1 MRTSLLSIALCTFGL
16 SAAQAEDFPLASCAG
31 WNGTLVSK
39 TGIDSSTAVMEG
51 KVTRADFQEYC
62 KRDPGW
68 ETTAH
73 GGKLTVKQCVA
84 MYTKQNG
91 KDTFRSTAN
100 CSEGTLSFVPPRG
113 EPLRVTFPL
122 PEDADVSCASGMPPL
137 IEQFKLLCPQ
147 AAREFRLMDDE

>member
-1 MRTSLLSIALCTFGL
+1 MRTSLLSIALFTFSL
-16 SAAQAEDFPLASCAG
+16 SAAQAADFPLASCAG

-39 TGIDSSTAVMEG
+39 TGTDSSTAVMEG

-62 KRDPGW
+62 KRDPGH

-84 MYTKQNG
+84 EYTKTNG

-100 CSEGTLSFVPPRG
+100 CSEGTLSFEPSAG

-122 PEDADVSCASGMPPL
+122 RENSDVSCASGMPPL
-137 IEQFKLLCPQ
+137 IEQFRLLCPQ
-147 AAREFRLMDDE
+147 AAREFHLMDDE

>member
-1 MRTSLLSIALCTFGL
+1 MRTSLLSIALFTFSL
-16 SAAQAEDFPLASCAG
+16 SAAQAADFPLASCAG
-31 WNGTLVSK
+31 WNGTLVSR
-39 TGIDSSTAVMEG
+39 TGTDSSTAVMKG
-51 KVTRADFQEYC
+51 KVTQANFREYC
-62 KRDPGW
+62 ERDPGG

-84 MYTKQNG
+84 TYTKANG
-91 KDTFRSTAN
+91 KDTYRSTAN
-100 CSEGTLSFVPPRG
+100 CIEGTLSFVPPRG

-147 AAREFRLMDDE
+147 AAREFHLMDDE